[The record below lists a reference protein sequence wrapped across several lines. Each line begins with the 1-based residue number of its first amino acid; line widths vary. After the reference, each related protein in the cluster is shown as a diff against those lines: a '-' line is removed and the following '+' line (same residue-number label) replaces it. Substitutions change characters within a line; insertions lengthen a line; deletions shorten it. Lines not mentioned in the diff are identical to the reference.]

1 MKIRHIA
8 MLGSLFMG
16 LAAQLALAQPDHAPA
31 HGARDKQH
39 HQQKQHQEH
48 RHRSSGYHSERN
60 YRERNYRDDRPR
72 IDERALNRL
81 LRGYGVPSAE
91 PLPPGIE
98 RNLAR
103 GKPLPPGIAKRF
115 DGRIANELP
124 RYPGYEWQ
132 RVGADVVLIDA
143 ATRVVVDILVDALR

>member
-1 MKIRHIA
+1 VNPFKIVFV
-8 MLGSLFMG
+8 GG
-16 LAAQLALAQPDHAPA
+16 VAALVLSSAAFAQPDHAPA

-39 HQQKQHQEH
+39 QQGQHQEH
-48 RHRSSGYHSERN
+48 RQRSSDHRGERD
-60 YRERNYRDDRPR
+60 YRDDQPR
-72 IDERALNRL
+72 IEERALQRL
-81 LRGYGVPSAE
+81 LREYGAPRAE
-91 PLPPGIE
+91 SLPPGIE

-115 DGRIANELP
+115 DGSLANQLP
-124 RYPGYEWQ
+124 DYPGYEWQ

>member
-1 MKIRHIA
+1 MKIPHRVI
-8 MLGSLFMG
+8 LGSLIFC
-16 LAAQLALAQPDHAPA
+16 LTTPLALAQPDHAPA

-39 HQQKQHQEH
+39 HQGQTPKREN
-48 RHRSSGYHSERN
+48 RSYDDRTERN
-60 YRERNYRDDRPR
+60 YRGDWPR
-72 IDERALNRL
+72 IEERLLQRL
-81 LRGYGVPSAE
+81 LREYGAPRAE

-115 DGRIANELP
+115 DGPIANELP

-132 RVGADVVLIDA
+132 RVGSDVVLIDA

>member
-1 MKIRHIA
+1 MNLFKIVVPSA
-8 MLGSLFMG
+8 LTALMLSS
-16 LAAQLALAQPDHAPA
+16 AAIAQPDHAPA
-31 HGARDKQH
+31 HGARDKPH
-39 HQQKQHQEH
+39 HQGQAPKREN
-48 RHRSSGYHSERN
+48 RSYDDRT
-60 YRERNYRDDRPR
+60 ERNYRDDWPR
-72 IDERALNRL
+72 IEERLLQRL
-81 LRGYGVPSAE
+81 LREYGAPRAE

-115 DGRIANELP
+115 DGPITNELP

-132 RVGADVVLIDA
+132 RVGTDVVLIDA

>member
-1 MKIRHIA
+1 MKKLHIA
-8 MLGSLFMG
+8 MLGSLYLG
-16 LAAQLALAQPDHAPA
+16 LTAQLAFAQPDHAPA

-39 HQQKQHQEH
+39 QGQSQQRQY
-48 RHRSSGYHSERN
+48 RSHDERDA
-60 YRERNYRDDRPR
+60 RDYRDDRPR

-81 LRGYGVPSAE
+81 LREYGAPSAE

-115 DGRIANELP
+115 DGRIASELP

>member
-1 MKIRHIA
+1 MNLFKIAVPSALIA
-8 MLGSLFMG
+8 LMLSS
-16 LAAQLALAQPDHAPA
+16 ATLAQPDHAPA
-31 HGARDKQH
+31 HGARDNSH
-39 HQQKQHQEH
+39 HQGQAPKREH
-48 RHRSSGYHSERN
+48 RSYDDRA
-60 YRERNYRDDRPR
+60 ERNYRDDPPR
-72 IDERALNRL
+72 IEERLIQRL
-81 LRGYGVPSAE
+81 LREYGAPRAE
-91 PLPPGIE
+91 ALPPGIE

-115 DGRIANELP
+115 DGPIANELP

>member
-1 MKIRHIA
+1 MNPFKIVVVSA
-8 MLGSLFMG
+8 FSALLFSG
-16 LAAQLALAQPDHAPA
+16 VAAAQPDHAPA

-39 HQQKQHQEH
+39 QGQSQQRQY
-48 RHRSSGYHSERN
+48 RSHDERDA
-60 YRERNYRDDRPR
+60 RDYRDDRPR

-81 LRGYGVPSAE
+81 LREYGAPSAE

-115 DGRIANELP
+115 DGRIASELP

>member
-1 MKIRHIA
+1 MHPFKIA
-8 MLGSLFMG
+8 VASAFSACLFSG
-16 LAAQLALAQPDHAPA
+16 VAAAQPDHAPA

-39 HQQKQHQEH
+39 QEPSQERQH
-48 RHRSSGYHSERN
+48 RAYDDRDT
-60 YRERNYRDDRPR
+60 RNYRDGDRPR

-81 LRGYGVPSAE
+81 LREYGAPSAE

-115 DGRIANELP
+115 DGRLADELP

-132 RVGADVVLIDA
+132 RVGSDVVLIDA

>member
-1 MKIRHIA
+1 MNPFKIA
-8 MLGSLFMG
+8 VVGAFSALLFSG
-16 LAAQLALAQPDHAPA
+16 VAAAQPDHAPA

-39 HQQKQHQEH
+39 QGQPQERQH
-48 RHRSSGYHSERN
+48 RAYDNRDERN
-60 YRERNYRDDRPR
+60 YRDDDRPR

-81 LRGYGVPSAE
+81 LREYGAPSAE

-115 DGRIANELP
+115 DGRLANELP
-124 RYPGYEWQ
+124 RYPGYEWE
-132 RVGADVVLIDA
+132 RVGTDVVLIDA